1 MPSDESERQ
10 YREEQGRH
18 LRGLMAEEAGGSY
31 AQAAGDEPLP
41 LVDAEGI
48 NGHLQRAGDE
58 IDAAIDLLREMIE
71 RAVADRRYDDVSNL
85 QVQVAEI
92 TRAGRVIAEHV
103 TA

>member
-58 IDAAIDLLREMIE
+58 IDAAIDLLRGMFE
-71 RAVADRRYDDVSNL
+71 RASDDGRNDDAINL
-85 QVQVAEI
+85 
-92 TRAGRVIAEHV
+92 AGQIGELTELGIALAGYV
-103 TA
+103 V